1 MTFRFGGQGSANLST
16 FFRNLAVLAFVV
28 TLGTASA
35 SAEVAIEAFTF
46 TGECTDCTGT
56 ASGTLFLLGGYELGT
71 PLSADDLYSFNYMSN
86 LTDISIH
93 SDPTEVLSGTLPVGL
108 GPIYLFRATTAMSH
122 SVPTL
127 TEHGRP
133 SIRPPISV
141 RVAFGP
147 RGLRLRHLS
156 LRRCRWLGSLWLEL
170 SFCAGGGCK
179 PRSSF
184 RKLRRCW

>member
-46 TGECTDCTGT
+46 TGQCTDCTGT

-108 GPIYLFRATTAMSH
+108 GPANIFISGDNGNVTFSSNSDGTWSAFNPPADYGTSGIWTAGSTT
-122 SVPTL
+122 PTP
-127 TEHGRP
+127 EP
-133 SIRPPISV
+133 SALPVVGIALAGAV
-141 RVAFGP
+141 F
-147 RGLRLRHLS
+147 
-156 LRRCRWLGSLWLEL
+156 LRR
-170 SFCAGGGCK
+170 
-179 PRSSF
+179 
-184 RKLRRCW
+184 RRVQAA